1 MVMMKTKIKK
11 LKKSLMMVI
20 LCVMAVTLL
29 SACGD
34 EKTEAVSVDL
44 QALLDEMKT
53 TDSALPKMSTV
64 TESSENAEATF
75 AILADFDYS
84 KVDKFIYSYSDTGSP
99 EEIAVVH
106 VADKAAVG
114 DLMKSL
120 QAHIDSRLGTF
131 RQYNPDKAAVVEGA
145 VLTYSDKY
153 VLLAITPTSGAM
165 QDIFK
170 KKIG

>member
-1 MVMMKTKIKK
+1 MKKQKMKKIGV
-11 LKKSLMMVI
+11 LLAVCLMSVFV
-20 LCVMAVTLL
+20 LTG
-29 SACGD
+29 CGD
-34 EKTEAVSVDL
+34 DASGDGVNVDL
-44 QALLDEMKT
+44 QALMDEMKA
-53 TDSALPKMSTV
+53 TDTALPQMSTV

-75 AILADFDYS
+75 AVLADFDYS
-84 KVDKFIYSYSDTGSP
+84 KVDQFIYSYSETGSP

-114 DLMKSL
+114 DLMKVL

-131 RQYNPDKAAVVEGA
+131 RAYSPEKASIVEGA

-153 VLLAITPTSGAM
+153 VFLAITPTSGAM

-170 KKIG
+170 SKVG

>member
-1 MVMMKTKIKK
+1 MVV
-11 LKKSLMMVI
+11 S
-20 LCVMAVTLL
+20 CVMAIALL
-29 SACGD
+29 TACGD
-34 EKTEAVSVDL
+34 GGSDGPDVDL
-44 QALLDEMKT
+44 QALMDEMKT
-53 TDSALPKMSTV
+53 TDTALPQMSTV
-64 TESSENAEATF
+64 TEASENAEATF

-84 KVDKFIYSYSDTGSP
+84 KVDKFIYSYSETGSP

-106 VADKAAVG
+106 VTDKAGVG
-114 DLMKSL
+114 DLMKAL

-131 RQYNPDKAAVVEGA
+131 RQYSPEKASVVEGA